1 MLTVKQVLR
10 IIRVQNGETQADMS
24 KKLGMSMSYL
34 SQVENEH
41 RQMPLGFTK
50 QIESLYNPSK
60 KALDVLKEYESN
72 QKLKVA
78 YIKFN
83 ELTKP
88 QRKAA
93 LLFTKH
99 IKEIPDDMVEFI
111 SNIIINNS
119 SANGSEYDD

>member
-24 KKLGMSMSYL
+24 KKLGVSQAQL
-34 SQVENEH
+34 SKIENEGKL
-41 RQMPLGFTK
+41 MPLGFTK
-50 QIESLYNPSK
+50 QIESLYKPSR
-60 KALDVLKEYESN
+60 KALDVLREYESN
-72 QKLKVA
+72 QKLNSS
-78 YIKFN
+78 YIKLN
-83 ELTKP
+83 ELTKA

>member
-10 IIRVQNGETQADMS
+10 IIRVQNGETQLEMA

-34 SQVENEH
+34 SQIENEH
-41 RQMPLGFTK
+41 RQMPFGFTK
-50 QIESLYNPSK
+50 QVESLYSPSK

-83 ELTKP
+83 ELTKT

-99 IKEIPDDMVEFI
+99 VKEIPDDMLDFI